1 MSNSE
6 SVALELKGGLLP
18 LMVLRLLS
26 SDNHEIA
33 EQLARKVSQAPGFFR
48 NAPVVIDLQVL
59 STEENSIHLAL
70 LVKLV
75 RTYGL
80 IPIGIRG
87 GNAQQNEVAAALNLA
102 VFLDTKSEKNRPDEP
117 SALLEMAKAK
127 IITHPVRSGQ
137 QVVAL
142 HGDLIVLSM
151 VSPGAEILALRH
163 IHVYGILRGRALAGV
178 HGDTHARIFC
188 QHFDAELVSIAGH
201 YQVNEELPEHLLGK
215 PAQVYLE
222 QDVLKIEA
230 LENYVR

>member
-1 MSNSE
+1 MSHSE
-6 SVALELKGGLLP
+6 SIVLELKGGLLP
-18 LMVLRLLS
+18 LMILRLLA
-26 SDNHEIA
+26 DDHHEIA
-33 EQLARKVSQAPGFFR
+33 EQLAKKVTQAPGFFR
-48 NAPVVIDLQVL
+48 NAPVVIDLQA
-59 STEENSIHLAL
+59 LASETNTVNLTL

-87 GNAQQNEVAAALNLA
+87 GNTQQNEVAVALNLA
-102 VFLDTKSEKNRPDEP
+102 VFLDTKSEKTRHDEP
-117 SALLEMAKAK
+117 SALLEMAKTK

-163 IHVYGILRGRALAGV
+163 IHVYGTLRGRALAGV
-178 HGDTHARIFC
+178 HGDTQARIFC
-188 QHFDAELVSIAGH
+188 QHFDAELVSVAGH

-215 PAQVYLE
+215 PAQIYLE
-222 QDVLKIEA
+222 QNLLKIEP
-230 LENYVR
+230 LELYAR